1 MFLDLFD
8 HFLSSLLFL
17 SAFAVPLLVFFLPFA
32 VCYHFAFFILS
43 KWGMRK
49 KKMAV
54 VKLPKHH
61 SSTKT
66 RGFLCFFSAL
76 FHVSLHFLF
85 SYFKLNAPLF
95 FLTSYSLAHS
105 IRSRKTPAHARNE
118 KIFYLNPKKKKK
130 KSLSCHIHICCF
142 N

>member
-17 SAFAVPLLVFFLPFA
+17 SAFAVPLLVFFPPFA

-49 KKMAV
+49 KKMAI

-76 FHVSLHFLF
+76 FLVSLHFLF
-85 SYFKLNAPLF
+85 SYFKLKCPSLLFHFIFSLF
-95 FLTSYSLAHS
+95 FLVETLYILSDTLQGHVK
-105 IRSRKTPAHARNE
+105 RHHMHAMRRF
-118 KIFYLNPKKKKK
+118 FYLDPKK
-130 KSLSCHIHICCF
+130 
-142 N
+142 